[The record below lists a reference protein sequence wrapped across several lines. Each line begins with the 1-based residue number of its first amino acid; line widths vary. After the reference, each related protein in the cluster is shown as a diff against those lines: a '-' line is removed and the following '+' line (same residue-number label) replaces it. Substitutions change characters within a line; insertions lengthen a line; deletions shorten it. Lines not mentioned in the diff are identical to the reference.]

1 MSLANTR
8 NLSEIN
14 LDEEAQIRRER
25 RKIAT
30 RKWLTVGIFLIPGML
45 VFIVFVLS
53 PIAQTALYSFYD
65 WDGLGP
71 LTDYQEFKNYE
82 RLFAHS
88 AFTKA
93 LQNTFIIMVLS
104 LLIQLPIALM
114 IALLVARG
122 QLPGRRFF
130 RALLFIPYVFSEV
143 ITAIIWLY
151 VLHPND
157 GLVNTV
163 FGSVITDYQNV
174 AWTSD
179 PDVILY
185 SVFGVLV
192 WKYFGF
198 YMILYMA
205 SIQGVPKDLEEAA
218 RMDGA
223 TEFGVLRHVTI
234 PLIGPT
240 IRLTIFLS
248 VLGSIQQFVIAW
260 ILTTGGGINNSGA
273 VISTYLYKY
282 GLQRFKLGYG
292 SAIAVV
298 LFVITFVFSILYQRF
313 VMNRDYRDD

>member
-8 NLSEIN
+8 NLSEVKV
-14 LDEEAQIRRER
+14 DEATQIRREKR
-25 RKIAT
+25 NNAI
-30 RKWLTVGIFLIPGML
+30 RKWLTVGIFLLPGML

-53 PIAQTALYSFYD
+53 PIAQTAVYSFYD

-71 LTDYQEFKNYE
+71 LTNYQEFKNYE
-82 RLFAHS
+82 RLFEHS
-88 AFTKA
+88 AFIKSV
-93 LQNTFIIMVLS
+93 QNTLVIMVLS
-104 LLIQLPIALM
+104 LVIQLPIALM

-122 QLPGRRFF
+122 QLPGRKFF
-130 RALLFIPYVFSEV
+130 RAMLFIPYVFSEV

-151 VLHPND
+151 VLHPKD

-163 FGSVITDYQNV
+163 FTSLVPGYQNV

-179 PDVILY
+179 PNVILY
-185 SVFGVLV
+185 SVFAVLV

-223 TEFGVLRHVTI
+223 GEIGVLRYVTI

-240 IRLTIFLS
+240 IRLTIYLS
-248 VLGSIQQFVIAW
+248 VLGAIQQFVIVQ
-260 ILTTGGGINNSGA
+260 ILTTGGGINNSGS
-273 VISTYLYKY
+273 VIGTYLYKY

-292 SAIAVV
+292 SSIAVV
-298 LFVITFVFSILYQRF
+298 LFLFTFVFSILYQRF
-313 VMNRDYRDD
+313 VMSRDYQDD